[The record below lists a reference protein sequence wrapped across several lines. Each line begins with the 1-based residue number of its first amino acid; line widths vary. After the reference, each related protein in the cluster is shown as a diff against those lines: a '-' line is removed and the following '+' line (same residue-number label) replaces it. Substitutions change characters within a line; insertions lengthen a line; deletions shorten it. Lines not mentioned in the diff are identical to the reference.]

1 MEINVNYKSVEAR
14 RNYFPEGN
22 VEIRNNATIT
32 SMSKKD
38 DKFEVSFVFT
48 ANFEPNIGVIRL
60 EGEMSMLNLNEED
73 KHAVVEWEKSGRKKM
88 PDAMMQKINH
98 IMISNC
104 IIEATVLSR
113 DVKLPAPI
121 PPIMPPQP
129 AEKKEDNKFTGS
141 YIR

>member
-1 MEINVNYKSVEAR
+1 MEININYKAVEAR

-32 SMSKKD
+32 NMSKKD
-38 DKFEVSFVFT
+38 DKF
-48 ANFEPNIGVIRL
+48 
-60 EGEMSMLNLNEED
+60 MLNLNEED
-73 KHAVVEWEKSGRKKM
+73 KHAVGEWEKSGRKKM

-104 IIEATVLSR
+104 MIEATVLSR
-113 DVKLPAPI
+113 DVKLPAPL
-121 PPIMPPQP
+121 PPIIPPQP
-129 AEKKEDNKFTGS
+129 AGKKEDNKFTGS

>member
-1 MEINVNYKSVEAR
+1 MEININYKAVEAR

-32 SMSKKD
+32 NMSKTD
-38 DKFEVSFVFT
+38 DKLEVSFVFT

-73 KHAVVEWEKSGRKKM
+73 KHAVGEWEKSGKKKM
-88 PDAMMQKINH
+88 PDAMMQKINQ

-104 IIEATVLSR
+104 IIEAMVLSR

-121 PPIMPPQP
+121 PPIMPPQQP
-129 AEKKEDNKFTGS
+129 TEKQADKFTGS

>member
-1 MEINVNYKSVEAR
+1 MEVNINYKAVVAR

-32 SMSKKD
+32 NMSKAD

-60 EGEMSMLNLNEED
+60 EGEISMLDLNKED
-73 KHAVVEWEKSGRKKM
+73 KDAVAEWEKSGKKKM
-88 PDAMMQKINH
+88 PDAMMQKINQ

-121 PPIMPPQP
+121 PPVMPPQP
-129 AEKKEDNKFTGS
+129 AEKQEDKFTGS